1 MQSDNGTNFVGDE
14 KELMGQMIIMQDNGE
29 LADWSKR
36 SNGMTWKLQ
45 PPSAPP
51 PILEE
56 HMKAW

>member
-36 SNGMTWKLQ
+36 IGMTWKFQ
-45 PPSAPP
+45 QPSAPP
-51 PILEE
+51 PF
-56 HMKAW
+56 WRST